1 MPKINTKFGERTRF
15 ALWAKDEYL
24 DMVKA
29 NYINDNCR
37 TQSEYIEK
45 AIEFYTGFLTSE
57 DNKDYIPK
65 TISST
70 LKNIVRDTT
79 EKQNRLLFKLTVEIG
94 ILIKVFA
101 KAYKIDESYLE
112 ELRAE
117 VVSEVKKI
125 NGSITLKEAERC
137 KE

>member
-1 MPKINTKFGERTRF
+1 MNFELKQRF
-15 ALWAKDEYL
+15 QLWLYPESLSLVEKLYQG
-24 DMVKA
+24 
-29 NYINDNCR
+29 DNC
-37 TQSEYIEK
+37 QSRSEFIEK
-45 AIEFYTGFLTSE
+45 AIVFYSGYLTAE

-65 TISST
+65 TIASM
-70 LKNIVRDTT
+70 LKNIVKDSA

-137 KE
+137 QE

>member
-1 MPKINTKFGERTRF
+1 MDFELKQRF
-15 ALWAKDEYL
+15 QLWLFPESLSLVEKLYQS
-24 DMVKA
+24 
-29 NYINDNCR
+29 DNC
-37 TQSEYIEK
+37 QSRSEFIEK
-45 AIEFYTGFLTSE
+45 AIVFYSGYLTAE
-57 DNKDYIPK
+57 ENKDYIPK
-65 TISST
+65 TIAST

-137 KE
+137 QE